1 MSQTDIALVRR
12 AWDAFARG
20 DVDAAVEAFDPRVRW
35 HGAGQP
41 DSEGACHNRQDAD
54 AFIRGLLADGVT
66 AELLDIRQ
74 AGDRVG
80 ALVQMRHGASE
91 DDQPPPHGEL
101 ITVRDG
107 KVTEMLSYPTLH
119 DAQAAAGAAGG

>member
-20 DVDAAVEAFDPRVRW
+20 DVDAAVEAFHPQVRW
-35 HGAGQP
+35 HGAGEP
-41 DSEGACHNRQDAD
+41 DGEGACHNRQDAE
-54 AFIRGLLADGVT
+54 AFLRGLLARGVS

-74 AGDRVG
+74 AGRRLV
-80 ALVQMRHGASE
+80 ALVQMRHAASE

-107 KVTEMLSYPTLH
+107 KVTEMLSYPTLQ
-119 DAQAAAGAAGG
+119 DAQAAGSAAGG